1 MKTTRKNGS
10 IISKDMKPVKY
21 ENLLVENN
29 IGSVKQRLKTT
40 LENINFQGGKIYV
53 DDIEKIEHCIKALE
67 NIKIED
73 DNFMK
78 VYNDLQQE
86 NKYYRENYW

>member
-1 MKTTRKNGS
+1 
-10 IISKDMKPVKY
+10 MKPVKY

>member
-73 DNFMK
+73 NNFMK